1 MNTGLVNF
9 WNTTLSNLNLALTN
23 AQSNIQASKETIAS
37 IYNNMTLANAQI
49 IVNDG
54 IDSIS
59 DGIDTGIDTISDG
72 IDTGIDTISGGIDT
86 TITITG
92 NATSSVLNSLV
103 KAKTEIHEAA
113 ENFDSKTVISKTKKR
128 IGNAIVKTFE

>member
-1 MNTGLVNF
+1 
-9 WNTTLSNLNLALTN
+9 
-23 AQSNIQASKETIAS
+23 
-37 IYNNMTLANAQI
+37 MTLANAQI

-86 TITITG
+86 TITISKFKRVGRT
-92 NATSSVLNSLV
+92 
-103 KAKTEIHEAA
+103 K
-113 ENFDSKTVISKTKKR
+113 NFLFYSYGYYLFYSPD
-128 IGNAIVKTFE
+128 